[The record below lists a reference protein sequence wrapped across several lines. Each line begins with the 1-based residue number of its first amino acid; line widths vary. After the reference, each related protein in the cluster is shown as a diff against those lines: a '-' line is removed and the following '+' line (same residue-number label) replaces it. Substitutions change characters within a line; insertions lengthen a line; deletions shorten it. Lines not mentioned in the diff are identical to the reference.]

1 MAAAGVD
8 GVDQTSWLALFGPPG
23 LPAGMRDRLAR
34 EAVAVARDPEYQAK
48 FRKTGMEPVGLD
60 AADTAQF
67 YREEVKRWFD
77 LVRSRGL
84 VQKQN

>member
-1 MAAAGVD
+1 
-8 GVDQTSWLALFGPPG
+8 
-23 LPAGMRDRLAR
+23 MRDRLAR

-84 VQKQN
+84 AQKQN